1 MWFEDFH
8 KTKGGCKMNW
18 AKDMIDT
25 FGSILIEPKEK
36 KKKKPKYI
44 IVRVN

>member
-1 MWFEDFH
+1 M
-8 KTKGGCKMNW
+8 TW
-18 AKDMIDT
+18 AKDLINE

-44 IVRVN
+44 LVRVN